1 MNVLLE
7 GTAWSNNVGYNG
19 PVTIFSSGVTN
30 LFGRKGIAMD
40 AEGMR
45 GTAAQGSASTRST
58 IHDICAKCGLIEK
71 IAWKRAGQQK
81 GQAEGIASQRAG
93 GRIAAQMDS
102 ESGKQI
108 AEQNTRF
115 VEKIRNPLLRKGEF
129 PEELRFSST
138 RDRVQMRMLQECKA
152 LLAAPNEAPGFSS
165 DHDLAVKV
173 HESTAINFGQVVL
186 PGYYLNDVELVRII
200 RDDLKGEVPE
210 ALEISEEK
218 EPWAIRFANEL
229 PLLVKFRDG
238 GVWMAIRTEGVYR
251 GETAPGGA
259 YRLISSELTEISA
272 KYTIEKTEAGA
283 TLKRV
288 GDVAVR
294 FPNRAN
300 PDQRLVSR
308 GDFAVATLLS
318 SKFGAMFKEEFVGEG
333 LKMKGEWA
341 KAGTLKLK
349 EIESNGA
356 WVRVGWDM
364 PAADAVAAVRESAAG
379 VGAAE

>member
-1 MNVLLE
+1 
-7 GTAWSNNVGYNG
+7 
-19 PVTIFSSGVTN
+19 
-30 LFGRKGIAMD
+30 MD
-40 AEGMR
+40 ADGLHAY
-45 GTAAQGSASTRST
+45 GAQASCGTRSN

-81 GQAEGIASQRAG
+81 GQAEAIASQHASWRVAG
-93 GRIAAQMDS
+93 QMDS
-102 ESGKQI
+102 ESARLLK
-108 AEQNTRF
+108 EQNDRYL
-115 VEKIRNPLLRKGEF
+115 EKFRNPLLRKGEF
-129 PEELRFSST
+129 PEELTFSST
-138 RDRVQMRMLQECKA
+138 RDRVQMRMLQESAA
-152 LLAAPNEAPGFSS
+152 LLGAPDEPPGFSS
-165 DHDLAVKV
+165 EHDLAGRV
-173 HESTAINFGQVVL
+173 HESAVINYGQVVL
-186 PGYYLNDVELVRII
+186 PNYYLSDVELVRII

-210 ALEISEEK
+210 ELEISEEK
-218 EPWAIRFANEL
+218 DPWAIRFANEL
-229 PLLVKFRDG
+229 PLLVRFRDG

-251 GETAPGGA
+251 GETAPGGP

-272 KYTIEKTEAGA
+272 QYTIEKTEAGA

-318 SKFGAMFKEEFVGEG
+318 NKFGAMFKEEFVGEG
-333 LKMKGEWA
+333 LKMKGDWA
-341 KAGTLKLK
+341 RAGTLKLK
-349 EIESNGA
+349 DIRSEGA

-364 PAADAVAAVRESAAG
+364 AGTAAVTAAREGAAG